1 MAHPKSKLKLHR
13 VATPLTSPDRQYGR
27 IRGNKFQEPLTNSSP
42 LLETT
47 GLNACKS
54 RVCRDR
60 LHSVLGEVKKA
71 NQIVQLLMISMQQAQ
86 IKATQHIQHLKALR
100 QYQLTH
106 HKSSLTPTDVEDL
119 LYEAGGSGE
128 AILEVMS
135 DVEMLASAGPSSA
148 GPSTNRSLT
157 PQSLSMGG
165 YSDSDSDYIP

>member
-1 MAHPKSKLKLHR
+1 M
-13 VATPLTSPDRQYGR
+13 
-27 IRGNKFQEPLTNSSP
+27 
-42 LLETT
+42 
-47 GLNACKS
+47 GLNPCKS
-54 RVCRDR
+54 RVCKDR

-71 NQIVQLLMISMQQAQ
+71 NQIVRSLMISMQEDR
-86 IKATQHIQHLKALR
+86 IKATRHIQHLKALR

-135 DVEMLASAGPSSA
+135 DVEMLASADPSSA
-148 GPSTNRSLT
+148 GPSTNRLLT

-165 YSDSDSDYIP
+165 YSDSNSDYIP